1 MRMDNPYP
9 HVETSNSVRHFLRF
23 TPEAQIHE
31 ILDYFTHTGLTAT
44 KQGIDAAVRT
54 HPNVFGV
61 RRRGRE
67 KFLYLK

>member
-1 MRMDNPYP
+1 MDNPYT